1 MTPKI
6 NARRSLPVFYRYDV
20 HDDDQIQRYNDIIN
34 EINAI
39 QETYDMEEKEYAPL
53 ILVHKRLKLALKRYV
68 NI

>member
-1 MTPKI
+1 M
-6 NARRSLPVFYRYDV
+6 YDV

-39 QETYDMEEKEYAPL
+39 QETHDMEEKEYEPL
-53 ILVHKRLKLALKRYV
+53 IQVHKRLKLALKRYV

>member
-1 MTPKI
+1 M
-6 NARRSLPVFYRYDV
+6 RVYDV

-39 QETYDMEEKEYAPL
+39 QETHDMEEKEYEPL
-53 ILVHKRLKLALKRYV
+53 IQVHKRLKLALKRYV